1 MIWMVLSLKKH
12 EKHLQHQSQEA
23 PALTRSERLV
33 GVNFGHHLFFFRSS
47 WRKKRGMTYIILGCV
62 YIYYV
67 YIYNTVCI
75 YVYVYVFMSEFVC
88 EALNDSLGKS
98 ITI

>member
-1 MIWMVLSLKKH
+1 MVLSLKKH

-62 YIYYV
+62 YIYIM
-67 YIYNTVCI
+67 YIYI
-75 YVYVYVFMSEFVC
+75 IQYVFMC
-88 EALNDSLGKS
+88 MYMYL
-98 ITI
+98 